1 MSELRFDR
9 VSVRYGT
16 HRVGLTAVDDV
27 SLVVPS
33 GSVVGLVGE
42 SGSGKST
49 LARAAIGL
57 APISEGAITLD
68 GVDVRSFRRRRPLQM
83 VFQDPFSSPALG
95 DCGLVASAA
104 SVLDVRSWPT
114 SCVSDTDSN
123 TRRSRRP

>member
-16 HRVGLTAVDDV
+16 HRSGLTAVDDV
-27 SLVVPS
+27 SLTVPS

-57 APISEGAITLD
+57 APISDGAITLD
-68 GVDVRSFRRRRPLQM
+68 GADVRGFRRRRPIQM
-83 VFQDPFSSPALG
+83 VFQDPFSSLDPRMTIGESIAEALPAT
-95 DCGLVASAA
+95 CGAPEPVGPRWHGCST
-104 SVLDVRSWPT
+104 W
-114 SCVSDTDSN
+114 
-123 TRRSRRP
+123 